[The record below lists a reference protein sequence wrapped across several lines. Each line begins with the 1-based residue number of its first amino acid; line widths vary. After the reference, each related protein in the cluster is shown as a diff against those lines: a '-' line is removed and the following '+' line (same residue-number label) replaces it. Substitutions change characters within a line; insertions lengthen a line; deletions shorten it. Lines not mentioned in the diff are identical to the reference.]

1 VTTPLEQKC
10 LRGEVAGAAIDI
22 HEVEAATDII
32 LFASSNVICTPH
44 LGASTR
50 EAPEN
55 VAMQIAEKISDFL
68 LDRSR

>member
-1 VTTPLEQKC
+1 
-10 LRGEVAGAAIDI
+10 
-22 HEVEAATDII
+22 VEAATDII